1 MLKQGRV
8 HQAAFRSSATEVRS
22 PEVARSLGCTDER
35 GDSPSRMDARW
46 TPHPRRLIIPV

>member
-22 PEVARSLGCTDER
+22 PEVARSL
-35 GDSPSRMDARW
+35 
-46 TPHPRRLIIPV
+46 VY